1 MVMTTMFALVRSVNR
16 RNLLSSSYI
25 SHQSLLA
32 SAPFVYTTVDVFADR
47 APPNYIRYN
56 HCLQNSHLKNVQ
68 E

>member
-1 MVMTTMFALVRSVNR
+1 MVMTTMFALVRSVNQR
-16 RNLLSSSYI
+16 DLLSSSYI

-32 SAPFVYTTVDVFADR
+32 SALFVYTTVDVFADC